1 MNARRKDHLV
11 DMINAIKC
19 LQSEWTD
26 IYQWSLEVRELE
38 VKPLQLNDYEV
49 SIMTG
54 SDDES
59 CRLYLLLNDVTD
71 LNVTMCINPSI
82 VKCR

>member
-26 IYQWSLEVRELE
+26 IYQWSLEVRELD

>member
-1 MNARRKDHLV
+1 MNARRKDYLV
-11 DMINAIKC
+11 DMINAIRG

-26 IYQWSLEVRELE
+26 IYQWTYHVQELE

-49 SIMTG
+49 TIMTG
-54 SDDES
+54 SEDES

-71 LNVTMCINPSI
+71 LNVVMYTNPSNL
-82 VKCR
+82 KCR

>member
-1 MNARRKDHLV
+1 MNTRRKDYLV
-11 DMINAIKC
+11 DMINAIRC
-19 LQSEWTD
+19 LQAEWTD
-26 IYQWSLEVRELE
+26 IYQWSLEVQELE
-38 VKPLQLNDYEV
+38 VKPLHLNDYV
-49 SIMTG
+49 VTIMTG

-82 VKCR
+82 IKCR

>member
-1 MNARRKDHLV
+1 MNAKRKDYLV
-11 DMINAIKC
+11 DMINAIIS

-26 IYQWSLEVRELE
+26 IYRWSLY
-38 VKPLQLNDYEV
+38 VKEIEIEPLQLNDYEV
-49 SIMTG
+49 TILTG

-71 LNVTMCINPSI
+71 LNVTMCNKPSK